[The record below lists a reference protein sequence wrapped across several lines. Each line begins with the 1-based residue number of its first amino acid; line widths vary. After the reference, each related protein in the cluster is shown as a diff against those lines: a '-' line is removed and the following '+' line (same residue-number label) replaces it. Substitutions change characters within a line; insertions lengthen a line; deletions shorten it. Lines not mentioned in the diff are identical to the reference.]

1 MSVRLSVT
9 SERAVDAH
17 TTLRPLG
24 QEIDYLAALVHEWVE
39 QVEAG
44 ELDADEMLS
53 KLDRWAEQVDGHRAT
68 CIRVR
73 EMLSDQAWAIR
84 RAAGL

>member
-1 MSVRLSVT
+1 M
-9 SERAVDAH
+9 
-17 TTLRPLG
+17 
-24 QEIDYLAALVHEWVE
+24 
-39 QVEAG
+39 EAG

-53 KLDRWAEQVDGHRAT
+53 KLDRWTEQVDGHRAT

-84 RAAGL
+84 RATGL